1 LSVVVVEKAIQA
13 RGTRRLLR
21 LEGIARTRTHTHTH
35 TGRQVTLA
43 HCVWVNGPPRGQG
56 RGETAMGR
64 EIRGG
69 LWCEGLCA
77 NGVGFDRGHRGPLSG
92 TPHETPRGETALARG
107 IMAHHGEG
115 ESRYPC
121 RHLSVAEGSH
131 CLLPQ
136 YATPS
141 GHPRSTG
148 VTPLQSP
155 GDPTAHRGPGWIG
168 AGDAAVESLLL
179 PLLLLRRPPLP
190 RRPVGGHPSEG
201 DLRGCRGGGQRSTAM
216 VCVAERDRRIPRG
229 FDNGGDRG
237 G

>member
-1 LSVVVVEKAIQA
+1 MPVGVMHCCLWWWLKRRYKPEEPGDFFGW
-13 RGTRRLLR
+13 RGSH
-21 LEGIARTRTHTHTH
+21 AHTHRHTH

-43 HCVWVNGPPRGQG
+43 HCVWINGPPRGQG

-115 ESRYPC
+115 ESRHPC

-201 DLRGCRGGGQRSTAM
+201 DLRGCRGGTTVHGDG
-216 VCVAERDRRIPRG
+216 VCGRTGLADPAGVR
-229 FDNGGDRG
+229 
-237 G
+237 